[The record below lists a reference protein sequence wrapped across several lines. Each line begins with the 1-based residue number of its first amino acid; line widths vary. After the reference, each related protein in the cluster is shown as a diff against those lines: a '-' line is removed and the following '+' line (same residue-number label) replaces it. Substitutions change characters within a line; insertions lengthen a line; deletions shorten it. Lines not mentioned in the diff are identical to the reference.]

1 MTDFCQAEWERKE
14 AAASSRAAALQ
25 ESNKERQEA
34 LEEGKGKVK
43 VADAAA
49 KSAESRC
56 FSPAK
61 VTIPSLLAA
70 ACSTLGDVWT
80 CSFASV
86 PILPAAYMS
95 GKKCTSWVSASPMHS
110 VQQARGSA

>member
-25 ESNKERQEA
+25 ESNKELEEA

-56 FSPAK
+56 FFLAK

-70 ACSTLGDVWT
+70 PCSTLGDVG
-80 CSFASV
+80 CLGFMV
-86 PILPAAYMS
+86 
-95 GKKCTSWVSASPMHS
+95 
-110 VQQARGSA
+110 